1 MIQKYLYG
9 VPFDTE
15 SVVAPIPAS
24 QGEPPVGTVKTSES
38 GFCFACPLA
47 EGDRVYG
54 LGEANR
60 GINKRGFVYVSDNVD
75 DGLHTENKQRMYA
88 AHNFIVISG
97 QQNLGLFFDY
107 PARIRFDIGF
117 TRRDWLE
124 VTCERADLALYVIT
138 GDSACDVVKQF
149 RAIIGRSYIPPKFA
163 FGFGQSRYGYK
174 TQADFEEVVAKHRQ
188 AHIPLDMVYMDI
200 DYMDHYK
207 DFTVNPENFPDF
219 SGFVSKMKEQG
230 VRLVPIVDAGV
241 KEEAGYSVCD
251 EGKEKGY
258 FCKRADGTDFE
269 GTVWPGWS
277 HFPDVLNPEARAWFG
292 SQYKALT
299 DCGIEGFW
307 NDMNEPS
314 LFYSPERLR
323 AFLDDMAAL
332 REKDNIEQEEFFPRV
347 VGGAMGL
354 MNSPA
359 DYASFYHEADGRK
372 VRHDQVHN
380 LYGGSMTRA
389 AGEAFADLRPGQR
402 TLLYSRSSFIGS
414 HRYGGI
420 WLGDNNSSWAQLLAN
435 IQMMPSV
442 QMCGFL
448 YSGADLCG
456 FSSDTTPDLAL
467 RWLEFG
473 LLTPLM
479 RNHSAVGTRM
489 QEYYRFPEV
498 LPAVR
503 NMIRLRYALLPYLYS
518 EFMKAAL
525 ENISYF
531 RPLAFDYPDDP
542 DAREVE
548 DQLLLG
554 EGLMA
559 APVYVQNAH
568 GRHVYLP
575 EPMKLLRLRAV
586 DDYDEEIL
594 PAGHHY
600 IRCALDE
607 MLLFIR
613 PGHIIPVAQPANNT
627 AELDDASLTLW
638 SFLPNGESAEYRMY
652 RDDGVTTEYEK
663 KEHWKTLQIHHS

>member
-149 RAIIGRSYIPPKFA
+149 RAIISRSYIPPKFA

-307 NDMNEPS
+307 NDMNEPAI
-314 LFYSPERLR
+314 FYSR
-323 AFLDDMAAL
+323 
-332 REKDNIEQEEFFPRV
+332 
-347 VGGAMGL
+347 
-354 MNSPA
+354 
-359 DYASFYHEADGRK
+359 
-372 VRHDQVHN
+372 
-380 LYGGSMTRA
+380 
-389 AGEAFADLRPGQR
+389 
-402 TLLYSRSSFIGS
+402 
-414 HRYGGI
+414 
-420 WLGDNNSSWAQLLAN
+420 
-435 IQMMPSV
+435 
-442 QMCGFL
+442 
-448 YSGADLCG
+448 
-456 FSSDTTPDLAL
+456 
-467 RWLEFG
+467 
-473 LLTPLM
+473 
-479 RNHSAVGTRM
+479 
-489 QEYYRFPEV
+489 
-498 LPAVR
+498 
-503 NMIRLRYALLPYLYS
+503 
-518 EFMKAAL
+518 
-525 ENISYF
+525 
-531 RPLAFDYPDDP
+531 
-542 DAREVE
+542 
-548 DQLLLG
+548 
-554 EGLMA
+554 
-559 APVYVQNAH
+559 
-568 GRHVYLP
+568 
-575 EPMKLLRLRAV
+575 
-586 DDYDEEIL
+586 
-594 PAGHHY
+594 
-600 IRCALDE
+600 
-607 MLLFIR
+607 
-613 PGHIIPVAQPANNT
+613 
-627 AELDDASLTLW
+627 
-638 SFLPNGESAEYRMY
+638 
-652 RDDGVTTEYEK
+652 
-663 KEHWKTLQIHHS
+663 